1 MKKQIERAG
10 GKPSALVKVLYVI
23 SAILMCI
30 CVYMIVVNVLYIR
43 DYASM
48 YGVAVSDMI
57 SDAAQY
63 VITGSVAYFVY
74 GVLIFCA
81 ARILRILQG
90 KKPEPEHDA
99 PEHDAPEH
107 EITEDDIPE
116 SEDAVEK
123 TEVIEDEK

>member
-1 MKKQIERAG
+1 MKKQVERAG
-10 GKPSALVKVLYVI
+10 DKPSSLVKVLYVI

-30 CVYMIVVNVLYIR
+30 CAYMIVVNILYIR

-57 SDAAQY
+57 SDAVQY

-81 ARILRILQG
+81 ARILRILQA
-90 KKPEPEHDA
+90 KKTEPEHDV
-99 PEHDAPEH
+99 PEHDIP
-107 EITEDDIPE
+107 EDDIPE

-123 TEVIEDEK
+123 TEVIEDGK

>member
-57 SDAAQY
+57 SDAVQY

-81 ARILRILQG
+81 ARILRILQA
-90 KKPEPEHDA
+90 KKTEPEHDV
-99 PEHDAPEH
+99 PEHDIP
-107 EITEDDIPE
+107 EDDIPE

-123 TEVIEDEK
+123 TEVIEDGK

>member
-90 KKPEPEHDA
+90 KKPEPEQDA

>member
-1 MKKQIERAG
+1 
-10 GKPSALVKVLYVI
+10 
-23 SAILMCI
+23 MCI
-30 CVYMIVVNVLYIR
+30 CAYMIVVNILYIR

-57 SDAAQY
+57 SDAVQY

-81 ARILRILQG
+81 ARILRILQA
-90 KKPEPEHDA
+90 KKTEPEHDV
-99 PEHDAPEH
+99 PEHDIP
-107 EITEDDIPE
+107 EDDIPE

-123 TEVIEDEK
+123 TEVIEDVK

>member
-1 MKKQIERAG
+1 MKNQIERAG

-30 CVYMIVVNVLYIR
+30 CAYMIVVNILYIR

-57 SDAAQY
+57 SDAVQY

-81 ARILRILQG
+81 ARILRILQA
-90 KKPEPEHDA
+90 KKTEPEHDV
-99 PEHDAPEH
+99 PEHDIP
-107 EITEDDIPE
+107 EDDIPE

-123 TEVIEDEK
+123 TEVIEDGK

>member
-30 CVYMIVVNVLYIR
+30 CAYMIVVNILYIR

-57 SDAAQY
+57 SDAVQY

>member
-1 MKKQIERAG
+1 MKNQIERAG

-30 CVYMIVVNVLYIR
+30 CAYMIVVNILYIR

-57 SDAAQY
+57 SDAVQY

-74 GVLIFCA
+74 GVLIFCV
-81 ARILRILQG
+81 ARILRILQA
-90 KKPEPEHDA
+90 KKTEPEHDV
-99 PEHDAPEH
+99 PEHDIP
-107 EITEDDIPE
+107 EDDIPE

-123 TEVIEDEK
+123 TEVIEDGK